1 MCPPAIIP
9 AIVAVGTMAA
19 TAAVSAAS
27 SNKLAKAQQQQAAAA
42 QKQQAETVNAIN
54 NMNTKVPKSV
64 ERTANQLRENKTE
77 KRAINSLRIPLNKT
91 NTGTTGIN
99 TGDTSQTGLNIPM

>member
-9 AIVAVGTMAA
+9 AVVAVSSMAAA
-19 TAAVSAAS
+19 TAASVA
-27 SNKLAKAQQQQAAAA
+27 SNKRLAKAQSQAAASA
-42 QKQQAETVNAIN
+42 QRQQAETTRAIN
-54 NMNTKVPKSV
+54 NMNTNVPKSV

-77 KRAINSLRIPLNKT
+77 KRSISSLRIPLNKT

-99 TGDTSQTGLNIPM
+99 TGDTTQTGLNIPI